1 MYKYKKYSQIFNYGL
16 GLFFA
21 VSIGISTVAAQ
32 EFPTRPVTLVVPYPA
47 GGGADIIARM
57 LAESMKP
64 FLGQAVTVTNRP
76 GGQGTIGTAEV
87 IGMPP
92 DGYNLVLSAAATLTV
107 QPHRQDLPYNTPND
121 YDPIIKAA
129 NLPMVLAVLS
139 NSQWKS
145 SKELIEYARA
155 NPGKVRVGS
164 PGNGSV
170 GHLIIV
176 SVNKKAGIKLG
187 HVPYASGAESIPSML
202 GGHIEAVVAHPSELL
217 PHVKAK
223 TVTVLG
229 VFEDQRNA
237 NFPAAPTFR
246 EMGYDVSMGVYY
258 PVVAPKNLPA
268 DVKLKLYKSAKAAI
282 ESPAFKAQAKE
293 RGYNLEVKDPE
304 ALRKDLWIAYQA
316 NGKLVNELGL
326 GKK

>member
-1 MYKYKKYSQIFNYGL
+1 MKKCITVGL
-16 GLFFA
+16 A
-21 VSIGISTVAAQ
+21 AISLVCYLGTSANAQ
-32 EFPTRPVTLVVPYPA
+32 TYPSKPITLVVPYPA

-64 FLGQAVTVTNRP
+64 ILGQPVTVTNRP

-87 IGMPP
+87 LRSPA
-92 DGYNLVLSAAATLTV
+92 DGYTIVLSAAATLTV
-107 QPHRQDLPYNTPND
+107 QPHRQDLPYNTPDD

-139 NSQWKS
+139 TSPLKS
-145 SKELIEYARA
+145 AKATMDFARA
-155 NPGKVRVGS
+155 NPGKVRVGT

-170 GHLIIV
+170 GHLIV
-176 SVNKKAGIKLG
+176 ASVNTKSGVKLG

-223 TVTVLG
+223 TVTVLA
-229 VFEDQRNA
+229 VFEEQRNP
-237 NFPAAPTFR
+237 NFPDAPTFR
-246 EMGYDVSMGVYY
+246 ELGYDITMGVYY
-258 PVVAPKNLPA
+258 PVIAPKNMPA
-268 DVKLKLYKSAKAAI
+268 DIRSKLFTAAKTAMEGQSFSAR
-282 ESPAFKAQAKE
+282 AKE
-293 RGYNLEVKDPE
+293 GGYNLDIKDPE
-304 ALRKDLWIAYQA
+304 LLRKDLWTAYRD
-316 NGKLVNELGL
+316 NGLLVKELGM